1 MDAAPG
7 AICLLRLSALGD
19 VAHMVPV
26 AQTIRTC
33 WPDTALSWI
42 IGKQEARL
50 VEGIPGIEFL
60 EYDKRD
66 AWGSYRRMAAQL
78 GGRRFDV
85 LLCPQVSMRANLVSL
100 LVRADMKLGYD
111 RMRARNL
118 HSLFVRQR
126 IPFAPRQHVLDSF
139 FSFLEYLGLHERDMR
154 WNYAIPDEALE
165 FADRHVDPDRF
176 TILISPC
183 SSHPLR
189 NWSPERYAAVADQ
202 AVDSFDAQVILCGGP
217 ADAELRMGEAIERRM
232 KKPVLNLIGK
242 DTLKKFLAL
251 LKGADALVCPDSG
264 PAHLAAAFKTPV
276 VGLYAASNP
285 ERSGPY
291 FSRQWC
297 VDRYAAAAEA
307 FKRKPANQLKW
318 GTKLEYEGVMDLV
331 GVRDVAAKLDLLYRN
346 R

>member
-1 MDAAPG
+1 MGAAPD

-26 AQTIRTC
+26 AQTIRTY

-50 VEGIPGIEFL
+50 VEGIPGIEFI

-66 AWGSYRRMAAQL
+66 ARGSYRRMAAQL

-85 LLCPQVSMRANLVSL
+85 LLCPQVSMRANLASL
-100 LVRADMKLGYD
+100 LVKADLKLGYD
-111 RMRARNL
+111 RTRAQNL
-118 HSLFVRQR
+118 HALFVRQR
-126 IPFAPRQHVLDSF
+126 IPSAPRQHVLDSF

-154 WNYAIPDEALE
+154 WNYAIPDEARE
-165 FADRHVDPDRF
+165 FARKHADADRF

-189 NWSPERYAAVADQ
+189 NWRPERYAAVADH
-202 AVDSFDAQVILCGGP
+202 AIDALDAQVILCGGP
-217 ADAELRMGEAIERRM
+217 SAAELRMGESIERHM
-232 KKPVLNLIGK
+232 KRPALNLIGR

-251 LKGADALVCPDSG
+251 LQSADALVCPDSG

-297 VDRYAAAAEA
+297 VNKYDEAARA
-307 FKRKPANQLKW
+307 FKRKSANQLKW
-318 GTKLEYEGVMDLV
+318 GAKLEYEGAMDLV
-331 GVRDVAAKLDLLYRN
+331 GVAEVAAKLEVLWRS